1 MYNKEWRSIF
11 LFFMLFVPALVSA
24 QSLSTLFEGEGT
36 KESPFLIKTAQ
47 DLVALSNYC
56 NNGGSTLNNW
66 TSTYYFQQIDDID
79 MSTLTP
85 NSIAI
90 RVYKSSAT
98 KTYRYV
104 YNYNDDFSTFGS
116 VGWHEFSSS
125 TKDEALDDITPAYSI
140 PNLPYT
146 WTSPTGNSITFTSFN
161 EIKTETKTQV
171 GKGNDNN
178 YQSYRK
184 DGKQYID
191 SVTETY
197 RYEIIAPFYN
207 FEPISD
213 FKGRFDGAGRLVANL
228 VSIHPND
235 NVGLFKNVAF
245 CNQSFLN
252 NGILD
257 EKYIAAVYGA
267 GLLNPIIVGGA
278 NVGGIVA
285 TTHSIQYIKD
295 CCVQGGMIMGTGY
308 VGGIVGDINDGNN
321 ILVGDATDNDIS
333 GKIISCYNNKTMVI
347 IKGCENA
354 TSPGAGGIVGGL
366 HYELHSCYSTAK
378 IKVISDC
385 PTTGYTYYISPIGN
399 KQSDNYKVESVYYLE
414 DWNEEGLPMD
424 NLSYRD
430 ASRQVVDEDALKD
443 SVLNNLDGFYKDDL
457 YGSNDSLP
465 ITYPRYTW
473 DSIKYYRNR
482 GTVKFDIY
490 VRHWNLV
497 ATTQSGATFDILKY
511 NNVADGTPNNL
522 NLDVVASK
530 YDYYE
535 NTWWAVNWLLRYD
548 PMDKGNGYFIWPY
561 DKDTLLTPVAIPAT
575 SDSVMTW
582 TQNADITGNF
592 DVSLHNTGSIITGGP
607 TTKAYWFSLGN
618 SYKETLYLKPFYN
631 DNTTD
636 IQGEYAYTYDAKKE
650 QWKNIAFDTGAV
662 ASTQGFMVAGQ
673 TNTIT
678 VHYKTSHLTRQTSKF
693 ATNNSKMSFIASSTE
708 ENAIEKTAI
717 ARMQADAENT
727 FDSKDSYVM
736 ISNARNDLVEP
747 YFVVEDKSLYSNVFK
762 SLPYTTAFNLHTGQ
776 DTYAKLSVKDIPEDI
791 NVVLIDAQDNS
802 ETVLGEEP
810 IVLQLSQGE
819 NTDRFTVRFEYKN
832 VSLEQNALVSD
843 ININLYANT
852 LYISGANLQNL
863 EIYSVDGKKVFEK
876 ALFGDNDQTDLHLAN
891 GVYIVKAKSK
901 TNSCTQKIVVNK

>member
-11 LFFMLFVPALVSA
+11 LFFMLFVPTLVSA

-36 KESPFLIKTAQ
+36 KASPFLIKTAE

-56 NNGGSTLNNW
+56 NNGGSTGLG
-66 TSTYYFQQIDDID
+66 SVVYYFQQIEDID
-79 MSTLTP
+79 MSELTP

-104 YNYNDDFSTFGS
+104 YSYNDDFSTFGS
-116 VGWHEFSSS
+116 EGWYEFSSS

-178 YQSYRK
+178 YQSYWK

-207 FEPISD
+207 FEPISN
-213 FKGRFDGAGRLVANL
+213 FQGRFDGAGRSVANL

-235 NVGLFKNVAF
+235 NVALFKNVAF

-321 ILVGDATDNDIS
+321 IRVGDATDNDIS
-333 GKIISCYNNKTMVI
+333 GKIISCYNNKTTVI
-347 IKGCENA
+347 IKGCANA

-414 DWNEEGLPMD
+414 DWNEDGLPMD

-473 DSIKYYRNR
+473 DSIKYY
-482 GTVKFDIY
+482 GTTSKVKFDIY

-497 ATTQSGATFDILKY
+497 ATTQSDATFDILK
-511 NNVADGTPNNL
+511 NNYVKDGTPNNL
-522 NLDVVASK
+522 NLDVAASK
-530 YDYYE
+530 YDYHQ
-535 NTWWAVNWLLRYD
+535 NMWWAVNWLLRYD

-678 VHYKTSHLTRQTSKF
+678 VHYKTSHLTQPTSKV
-693 ATNNSKMSFIASSTE
+693 ATNISQMSFVASSTE
-708 ENAIEKTAI
+708 ETAIERTAL
-717 ARMQADAENT
+717 ARMQADAQNS
-727 FDSKDSYVM
+727 FDAKDSYIM
-736 ISNARNDLVEP
+736 FSTARTDLVEP

-762 SLPYTTAFNLHTGQ
+762 SLPYTTAFNFHTGQ

-791 NVVLIDAQDNS
+791 NVVLIDAQDDS
-802 ETVLGEEP
+802 ETILGEEP

-832 VSLEQNALVSD
+832 VSLEQDATLSD

-852 LYISGANLQNL
+852 LYVSGENLQNL
-863 EIYSVDGKKVFEK
+863 EIYSVEGKKVFDK
-876 ALFGDNDQTDLHLAN
+876 VLFGDNDQTDLHLAN